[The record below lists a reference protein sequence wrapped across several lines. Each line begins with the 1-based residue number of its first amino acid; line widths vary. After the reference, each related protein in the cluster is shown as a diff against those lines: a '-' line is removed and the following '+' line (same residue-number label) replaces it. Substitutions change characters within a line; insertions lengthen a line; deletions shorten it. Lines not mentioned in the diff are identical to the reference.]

1 MVVVFAAGAVSCGR
15 HEDMYNRQIISH
27 LIIVHLWILP
37 SPPISAVTVL
47 ILFSESETREFFFL
61 GVLLLDI
68 ADYNCKQTHQ
78 HYRSHHYDKTS
89 LVICLEV

>member
-1 MVVVFAAGAVSCGR
+1 MVVVFAAGAISCSR
-15 HEDMYNRQIISH
+15 HENMYNRQIISH
-27 LIIVHLWILP
+27 LIIVHLWILS

-78 HYRSHHYDKTS
+78 HH
-89 LVICLEV
+89 